1 MIQKLPTFEFLEP
14 KGHIKQITVRH
25 VYSHPYPRRTFL
37 GKRRYFS
44 ANAVNLQAKR
54 R

>member
-1 MIQKLPTFEFLEP
+1 MRSSRNEASASQFLQRNP
-14 KGHIKQITVRH
+14 G
-25 VYSHPYPRRTFL
+25 RTFL
-37 GKRRYFS
+37 GKRRYTGKNA